1 MPLAGYYHPRGCTQ
15 FKGKYMHI
23 QDFNYNG
30 TIIQRRADGFINLTQ
45 MCQANGKRLTHWL
58 NLKSTQDYIEYIAT
72 EDGIAATDVIEVIQ
86 GGSIQGTWGH
96 PELAIDLAKWISNQF
111 RRWCNAHIFNL
122 MATGKTSIEIDP
134 IEEMQLKLEY
144 QKLQNQGTKLDIQKN
159 QSELALLQ
167 FRHTVVSMCP
177 EPIQQKILGYREIE
191 KVEYRD
197 RLIKGEEII
206 NDGETITKTELCH
219 RYSILTRNGKP
230 DYKALNQ
237 MLENAGLMDNP
248 EMWETAMSVRE
259 DKQLKR
265 EAIALLDDYYQAMP
279 RTRYFPEVLP
289 IR

>member
-1 MPLAGYYHPRGCTQ
+1 
-15 FKGKYMHI
+15 MHL

-30 TIIQRRADGFINLTQ
+30 TIIQRRDDSYVNASQ
-45 MCQANGKRLTHWL
+45 MCLANGKLFADWNRLKGTKAYLDAVSEAMGIPTANLVEVRNGNQTWVHPTIAISLARWL
-58 NLKSTQDYIEYIAT
+58 CPKFA
-72 EDGIAATDVIEVIQ
+72 V
-86 GGSIQGTWGH
+86 
-96 PELAIDLAKWISNQF
+96 
-111 RRWCNAHIFNL
+111 WCDAHIFNL
-122 MATGKTSIEIDP
+122 METGKTSIEIDP
-134 IEEMQLKLEY
+134 IEEMRLKLEY

-197 RLIKGEEII
+197 RLIKGEELI
-206 NDGETITKTELCH
+206 NNGETVTKTELCH

-265 EAIALLDDYYQAMP
+265 EAITLLDDYYQAMP